1 MADPTPPAFVAT
13 DARRNPPFSSIEL
26 PDLVAV
32 VEAQLM
38 QAIVSGH
45 IAPGARI
52 VEAEL
57 ARQMGVSRAPVRE
70 AARRLESQ
78 GLLVSRPRHGF
89 TVRTMSVKEIDDLYE
104 VRLGQEVMA
113 ATLACRHASDA
124 QLARLLSMVDEMSN
138 MVDRMQQSER
148 TALDLAFHSYICEI
162 SGNAYLHR
170 LFGNIQAEVR
180 MILALTDGSFGA
192 PKYIAESH
200 RPIAEAIVAR
210 DAAAA
215 ESALRVHLKDG
226 NDHVRAL
233 FLASEKRG
241 DV

>member
-1 MADPTPPAFVAT
+1 MADSPSPVYVAT
-13 DARRNPPFSSIEL
+13 DVRRSPSFSSIEL

-89 TVRTMSVKEIDDLYE
+89 TVRTMSVKEIDDLYQA
-104 VRLGQEVMA
+104 RLGQELLA
-113 ATLACRHASDA
+113 AALACQHATDA
-124 QLARLLSMVDEMSN
+124 QLARLLAMVDEMSD

-148 TALDLAFHSYICEI
+148 TALDLAFHAYICEI
-162 SGNAYLHR
+162 SGNSYLRR

-192 PKYIAESH
+192 PKFIAESH
-200 RPIAEAIVAR
+200 RPIAEAIAR
-210 DAAAA
+210 RDVAAA
-215 ESALRVHLKDG
+215 EAALRVHLKDG
-226 NDHVRAL
+226 NEHVRAL
-233 FLASEKRG
+233 FLATEKG
-241 DV
+241 A